1 MCLRVFVLG
10 DSKLYD
16 ELEAPAKRLGS
27 AFQKVNFLRDIKD
40 DTKMLNRQYF
50 HKSALTGFNETVKTE
65 IVDEVEKEFAES
77 YAGIKSCPGIQ
88 GLAF

>member
-16 ELEAPAKRLGS
+16 ELETPAKRLGS

-40 DTKMLNRQYF
+40 DTEMLKPSIF
-50 HKSALTGFNETVKTE
+50 S
-65 IVDEVEKEFAES
+65 
-77 YAGIKSCPGIQ
+77 
-88 GLAF
+88 